1 MAQLPPGNPSAEK
14 ALLGAFLKNN
24 DLYLLNASTL
34 EDGIFSHLPHQ
45 TIYEAMKPLFEK
57 NHRCDLV
64 SLIDAL
70 QDEGRI
76 DNAGGVAYVS
86 SLTDGVPYLEN
97 VDHFLHILKEKHL
110 KRRLFTL
117 ANDLMGQ
124 INQESTP
131 SEALIGDA
139 LMELSNLAQ
148 DGVRRGFVKLS
159 EVNERFLDE
168 LEQRLRGVS
177 SGLPLGYEDIDK
189 RTGGLHKQNLII
201 IAGRPGMGKTALALN
216 FAYRVAKEG
225 KKVGF
230 FSLEM
235 SNEELYKRLICI
247 DKNFPA
253 QKIRDAQLSGEEKEE
268 VLEAGSSLSNFPIFL
283 DDSGGLSIM
292 DVYSRARRLKETYG
306 CDLLIIDYIQ
316 LLKAS
321 VRSSDNRTTEVSMI
335 SRGLKEMAKE
345 FDIPVI
351 ALSQLS
357 RAVEQ
362 RQGSNKPKL
371 SDLRESGSIEQDA
384 DMVLFVYRPEVYF
397 PDKEQWKGLAE
408 IIFAKHRN
416 GAVGSELLTFIG
428 PSMKFANCLDPN
440 KERWKDDLSNI
451 GGDES

>member
-24 DLYLLNASTL
+24 DLFLLNASTL
-34 EDGIFSHLPHQ
+34 EEGIFSYLPHQ
-45 TIYEAMKPLFEK
+45 KIYEAMKPLFEK

-76 DNAGGVAYVS
+76 DDAGGVAYVS

-159 EVNERFLDE
+159 EVNELFLSE
-168 LEQRLRGVS
+168 LEARLRGIS

-201 IAGRPGMGKTALALN
+201 IAGRLGMEKTALALN

-225 KKVGF
+225 KKSVFLSGDEQRRA
-230 FSLEM
+230 LQ
-235 SNEELYKRLICI
+235 RLICI

-253 QKIRDAQLSGEEKEE
+253 QKIRDAQLSGGERGGTRGGKLFVQLPDLSRRQRRPLHHGCLQPRPKAQRDLQLRPAHHRLHSAPEE
-268 VLEAGSSLSNFPIFL
+268 LQSALRTTGP
-283 DDSGGLSIM
+283 
-292 DVYSRARRLKETYG
+292 RRL
-306 CDLLIIDYIQ
+306 
-316 LLKAS
+316 A
-321 VRSSDNRTTEVSMI
+321 
-335 SRGLKEMAKE
+335 
-345 FDIPVI
+345 
-351 ALSQLS
+351 
-357 RAVEQ
+357 
-362 RQGSNKPKL
+362 
-371 SDLRESGSIEQDA
+371 
-384 DMVLFVYRPEVYF
+384 
-397 PDKEQWKGLAE
+397 
-408 IIFAKHRN
+408 
-416 GAVGSELLTFIG
+416 
-428 PSMKFANCLDPN
+428 
-440 KERWKDDLSNI
+440 
-451 GGDES
+451 